1 MADET
6 QGKGE
11 GTADFLTRIAR
22 GLLDRMG
29 PGGGAGPAAAPP
41 AGPPLDPRLAP
52 HGDKV
57 TTAAEA
63 VAHIPGGSHVFVGTA
78 CATPR
83 ALVAALES
91 MPAPPADLE
100 LVHFITNGAVPHDGE
115 GRATTRF
122 RHRTIFVG
130 SDMQAAVRQ
139 GLAEYVPM
147 SVARVPQL
155 IAIGRIRV
163 RVRVGPARAVLFDQ
177 RQCHSS
183 NFRSRITHH
192 ASRLT

>member
-78 CATPR
+78 RATPR
-83 ALVAALES
+83 AKLATREADS
-91 MPAPPADLE
+91 GAGADPASVEGLRVSNMLAPGC
-100 LVHFITNGAVPHDGE
+100 TRGAV
-115 GRATTRF
+115 GR
-122 RHRTIFVG
+122 
-130 SDMQAAVRQ
+130 
-139 GLAEYVPM
+139 
-147 SVARVPQL
+147 
-155 IAIGRIRV
+155 RIDQV
-163 RVRVGPARAVLFDQ
+163 RAV
-177 RQCHSS
+177 S
-183 NFRSRITHH
+183 
-192 ASRLT
+192 